1 MKKYMTFLL
10 IIFLTVQAVSA
21 GGQREDSRESG
32 MNGEAMEKDSM
43 QASGAMT
50 GAMEKGSMEKDA
62 IEPVNAMAPMDSME
76 SMEPM
81 EENPYGSPN
90 LLPFTGLEKAAM
102 TADTGPAVLFFF
114 ADWCPDCQAALK
126 ELRSRAE
133 ELGKVTVYIVNY
145 DKSPELKRK
154 YGVTY
159 QHTFVRIDPRGEAL
173 AVWNGGGLD
182 EILRRTAMKE
192 MN

>member
-1 MKKYMTFLL
+1 MKKYMTVLL

-21 GGQREDSRESG
+21 GGQKDNDREAG
-32 MNGEAMEKDSM
+32 MNGSSMEKDSM
-43 QASGAMT
+43 PAPGAMT
-50 GAMEKGSMEKDA
+50 GSMEQDTMEQDTMEKDT
-62 IEPVNAMAPMDSME
+62 
-76 SMEPM
+76 MEPM

-90 LLPFTGLEKAAM
+90 LVPFPGLEKASM
-102 TADTGPAVLFFF
+102 TAEAGPAVLFFF

-126 ELRSRAE
+126 DLRSRAE

-154 YGVTY
+154 YGITY
-159 QHTFVRIDPRGEAL
+159 QHTFVRIDSRGEAL
-173 AVWNGGGLD
+173 AVWNGGGTD
-182 EILRRTAMKE
+182 EILSRTAMKE